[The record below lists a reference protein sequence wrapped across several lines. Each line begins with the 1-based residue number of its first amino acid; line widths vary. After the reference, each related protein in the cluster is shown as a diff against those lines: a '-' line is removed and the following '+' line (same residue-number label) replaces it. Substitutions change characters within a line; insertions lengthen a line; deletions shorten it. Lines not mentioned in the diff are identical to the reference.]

1 MEEGAGTSRPFL
13 LGQWKSKAWGTTSNS
28 PSCYTYRRRSFLSR
42 RLQSRHPMRIS
53 TMNRFATVFVLALS
67 ACATTSQVPP
77 AARSE
82 LAPTGKLRVGINVQN
97 FLLVNK
103 ERVGGEYSGI
113 AVDLGRELGRRL
125 DVPVELVAFD
135 TAGKLADAVKAGA
148 WDVAFLGNEPARE
161 SEIAEVD
168 REGVRVAV
176 SGKSAYDLYLTR
188 NLQRAKLF
196 RAPTVDASYELF
208 VGDKLEVLAG
218 LKPRLV
224 TDAARLPGSR
234 VLEGRFSA
242 VQQSIG
248 TPQGRSAGAK
258 YLREFAEDAKASGF
272 VAKAIERHAVRG
284 VSVAAPAP

>member
-1 MEEGAGTSRPFL
+1 MT
-13 LGQWKSKAWGTTSNS
+13 
-28 PSCYTYRRRSFLSR
+28 PS
-42 RLQSRHPMRIS
+42 
-53 TMNRFATVFVLALS
+53 
-67 ACATTSQVPP
+67 P

-82 LAPTGKLRVGINVQN
+82 LAPTGKLRVGINYGN

-103 ERVGGEYSGI
+103 DPASGEYRGI
-113 AVDLGRELGRRL
+113 AVDLGREIGRRL
-125 DVPVELVAFD
+125 GVPVDLVAYE
-135 TAGKLADAVKAGA
+135 TAGKLADGVKAGA
-148 WDVAFLGNEPARE
+148 WDVAFLGNEPQRAGEIAFSPAYLEIEAGYLVPAGSPIRT
-161 SEIAEVD
+161 IAEVD

-176 SGKSAYDLYLTR
+176 NAKSAYDLYLTR

-208 VGDKLEVLAG
+208 VNEKLDVLAG

-224 TDAARLPGSR
+224 TDAERLPGSR

-248 TPQGRSAGAK
+248 TPQGRTAAAK
-258 YLREFAEDAKASGF
+258 YLREFTEDAKASGF

>member
-1 MEEGAGTSRPFL
+1 
-13 LGQWKSKAWGTTSNS
+13 
-28 PSCYTYRRRSFLSR
+28 
-42 RLQSRHPMRIS
+42 
-53 TMNRFATVFVLALS
+53 MNRLARMSFAGLLLS
-67 ACATTSQVPP
+67 SCATAPQVPP

-82 LAPTGKLRVGINVQN
+82 LAPTGTLRVGINLQN

-103 ERVGGEYSGI
+103 ERAGGEYSGI

-125 DVPVELVAFD
+125 GVPVELVAFD

-148 WDVAFLGNEPARE
+148 WDVAFLGNEPTRAN
-161 SEIAEVD
+161 EIAFSAAYLEIEAGYLVPAGSPIRTIEDVD

-176 SGKSAYDLYLTR
+176 NAKSAYDLYLTR

-208 VGDKLEVLAG
+208 VSDKLDALAG

-224 TDAARLPGSR
+224 MDAEKLPGSR

-242 VQQSIG
+242 VQPSIG
-248 TPQGRSAGAK
+248 TPQGRPSGATH
-258 YLREFAEDAKASGF
+258 LRQFPEGAKASGV
-272 VAKAIERHAVRG
+272 VAPALERHAVRG
-284 VSVAAPAP
+284 VSVAPPAPASSYGLDSTRGRSAY